1 MKKKEVIDY
10 RLLIKT
16 IEETIINMEVEL
28 MAKRKA
34 EYNAVEKYSKT
45 PHKNVQDTEFTAEFA
60 NDDDSIRFAN
70 RNSKLG
76 KKGRS

>member
-1 MKKKEVIDY
+1 
-10 RLLIKT
+10 
-16 IEETIINMEVEL
+16 

-45 PHKNVQDTEFTAEFA
+45 PHKNVQNTEFTAEFA
-60 NDDDSIRFAN
+60 NDDNAIRFAN
-70 RNSKLG
+70 RNSKQG